1 MHGDMP
7 GPVRSVS
14 QAFAILRLAAARPQ
28 GLTLSEFARA
38 MSLSPS
44 SCLNLLRTLVAEGAL
59 ERARDDRRYRL
70 VESWNPVS
78 TAPGRVEQ
86 MLRRARVPLRKF
98 AEAHQCTVG
107 LWQIISPRRLALVA
121 LGNSEASTR
130 IHMAIG
136 QRQPVGNGSIG
147 RALAAQDQ
155 VDEAELQRR
164 YGELRWQQPL
174 SFSDYA
180 EQVARAGAMGFGIDD
195 GYAHGGICSVG
206 TTVPGTTSPRFCL
219 SASIFANSRTID
231 GVEALG
237 HALVELGRDLAGD

>member
-1 MHGDMP
+1 MLQTMSSL
-7 GPVRSVS
+7 VRSVS
-14 QAFAILRLAAARPQ
+14 QAFAILRLAAARPD

-59 ERARDDRRYRL
+59 ERGRDDRRYRL
-70 VESWNPVS
+70 VKSWHPVS
-78 TAPGRVEQ
+78 TAPGTVEQ
-86 MLRRARVPLRKF
+86 MLRHARVPLRNF

-107 LWQIISPRRLALVA
+107 LWQMISPRRLALVA

-147 RALAAQDQ
+147 RALAAQDRA
-155 VDEAELQRR
+155 DAAELQRR
-164 YGELRWQQPL
+164 YAELRWQQPL
-174 SFSDYA
+174 SFNDYA
-180 EQVARAGAMGFGIDD
+180 AQVTRAGEMGFGIDD

-206 TTVPGTTSPRFCL
+206 TTVPGTTAPRFCL
-219 SASIFANSRTID
+219 SASIFANSRGMD
-231 GVEALG
+231 GVETLG
-237 HALVELGRDLAGD
+237 HALVELGRDLASD